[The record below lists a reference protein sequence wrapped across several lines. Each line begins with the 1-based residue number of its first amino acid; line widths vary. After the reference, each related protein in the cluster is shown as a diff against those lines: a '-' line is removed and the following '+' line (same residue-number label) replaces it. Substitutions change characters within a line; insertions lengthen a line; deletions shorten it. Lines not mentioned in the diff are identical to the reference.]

1 MRRARS
7 SGGRRCDPT
16 LRPGSG
22 RTRTPPRVPTRVPTR
37 SSVAVL
43 LFTVAVASGA
53 CATNRTDRESGRSGS
68 RSTTSSTAEPR
79 RNTEVP
85 ENTAP
90 PSTPPPGPT
99 DTTVPRPPATAP
111 RQDAAAGTVLVVGIV
126 DGDTIDVD
134 TGERIR
140 LIGVDTPER
149 GRCGAAEATAATRS
163 LVANKEVVLTPGA
176 RDDRDRYGRALR
188 YVDVDGVDLGMEL
201 LRRGLAVARYDS
213 RDGYPRHDREAAYIA
228 ASAPAISGCS
238 GQVAP
243 ASNAATPAGPTTVAG
258 ASGAAGAPQRF
269 STCKQAIAAGFG
281 PYRRGVDPEYDWY
294 RDADGDG
301 IVCER

>member
-1 MRRARS
+1 MRRVRS
-7 SGGRRCDPT
+7 SAGRRCDPT
-16 LRPGSG
+16 PRPGSG
-22 RTRTPPRVPTRVPTR
+22 RTRTPPRVPTR
-37 SSVAVL
+37 SS
-43 LFTVAVASGA
+43 VAVASGA
-53 CATNRTDRESGRSGS
+53 CSTNRTDGESGRSGS
-68 RSTTSSTAEPR
+68 RSTTSPTAEPR
-79 RNTEVP
+79 RSTEVP

-99 DTTVPRPPATAP
+99 DTTVPRPPTTAP
-111 RQDAAAGTVLVVGIV
+111 RQGAAAGTVLVVGIV

-163 LVANKEVVLTPGA
+163 LVANKEVVLTPGT
-176 RDDRDRYGRALR
+176 RNDRDRYGRALR

-213 RDGYPRHDREAAYIA
+213 RDGYGRHDREAAYIA
-228 ASAPAISGCS
+228 ASLPVVTGCTEPTEP
-238 GQVAP
+238 GRGAVAP
-243 ASNAATPAGPTTVAG
+243 AAAATTVV
-258 ASGAAGAPQRF
+258 AAGAHRRF
-269 STCKQAIAAGFG
+269 SSCKQAIAAGFG
-281 PYRRGVDPEYDWY
+281 PYRRGVDPEYEWY